1 MQPIRVAL
9 VNDHEVVV
17 AGLQAL
23 LEPYADRVRLVELVT
38 GTRAGDQADVVLF
51 DSFAQSFEKVRVDDI
66 APPEVPVV
74 VYTWDERPHV
84 HDVAVDWGAVASV
97 PKSLTAAE
105 LVEALEKAHAGAR
118 MRPRGVRG
126 GRASGVRRWPGQAAG
141 LTERESEVLALLAAG
156 HSNDEIAALLHLSV
170 NSVKTYLRHAYR
182 KAGVN
187 RRSQA
192 TVWAL
197 DHGFE
202 PDVSRRPAR

>member
-1 MQPIRVAL
+1 MRPLRVAL
-9 VNDHEVVV
+9 VNDYEVVV

-97 PKSLTAAE
+97 PKSMTADE

-126 GRASGVRRWPGQAAG
+126 GRVSGVRRWPGQAAG